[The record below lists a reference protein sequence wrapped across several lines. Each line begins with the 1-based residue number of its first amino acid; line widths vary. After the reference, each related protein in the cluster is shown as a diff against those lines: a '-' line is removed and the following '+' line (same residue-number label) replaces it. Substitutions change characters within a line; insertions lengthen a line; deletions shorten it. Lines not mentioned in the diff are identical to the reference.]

1 MAQTMKQWCTLMDG
15 IDSLQM
21 LEVPQPVI
29 LDGDEVLVKISR
41 MSINHRDIKIIEGDF
56 KGRYETPSKPMV
68 ICSDASG
75 VIVDV
80 GGSTAASF
88 WRKGDRVLALVRPTH
103 HHGPTRAEHHALG
116 IGFPQPGVLAEYR
129 IFSATGLLRVPDS
142 VTLEEACTLPIVGT
156 TAWMAL
162 NWDQPIGHPRT
173 ANDSTVLLQGT
184 GGVCI
189 AALQQAKALGLT
201 TIITSSSDDKL
212 QRARELGANHT
223 LNYRT
228 HPNWAD
234 EVLRLTNGKG
244 VDIVVETGGPV
255 TMQQS
260 LKAVAEGGTIAA
272 VGVLT
277 GMTESE
283 GQIATGLSLI
293 NRNATLKGI
302 NIGPKDRAEEM
313 LDMYRA
319 RQIHP
324 EIDRTFGFDQAKE
337 ALRYVRDGKHFGK
350 VVIRVD

>member
-15 IDSLQM
+15 IDRLQM
-21 LEVPQPVI
+21 LEVSQPVN
-29 LDGDEVLVKISR
+29 LDDDEVLVKISR
-41 MSINHRDIKIIEGDF
+41 VSINHRDIKKGDF
-56 KGRYETPSKPMV
+56 KGRYAIPSEPMAV
-68 ICSDASG
+68 CSDASG

-80 GGSTAASF
+80 GGRTAANL
-88 WRKGDRVLALVRPTH
+88 WCKGDRVLALVRPTH

-129 IFSATGLLRVPDS
+129 VFSATGLLRIPDS
-142 VTLEEACTLPIVGT
+142 MTLDEACTLPIVGT

-162 NWDQPIGHPRT
+162 NWDQPIGHLRMG
-173 ANDSTVLLQGT
+173 NGSTVLLQGT

-189 AALQQAKALGLT
+189 TALQQAKALGLT
-201 TIITSSSDDKL
+201 NDKL
-212 QRARELGANHT
+212 QRAQELGANHT
-223 LNYRT
+223 LNYQT

-234 EVLRLTNGKG
+234 EVLKLTNGKG
-244 VDIVVETGGPV
+244 VDIVVETGGPI

-260 LKAVAEGGTIAA
+260 LKAVAEGGIISA

-277 GMTESE
+277 GLTENA
-283 GQIATGLSLI
+283 GQIATGLGLI

-324 EIDRTFGFDQAKE
+324 EIDRTFGFDEAKE

-350 VVIRVD
+350 VVIQVD